1 MILVMSRE
9 TCEFEFDVAV
19 NDADPAFLGNC

>member
-9 TCEFEFDVAV
+9 TCEFEFDVTV
-19 NDADPAFLGNC
+19 IDMYPVFLGNC